1 MNELKYFTSEWY
13 ADLAIMEGY
22 LNDCEF
28 YSGSERVK
36 MAKSKRGCGSML
48 FGFTHKPYLSPTRNR
63 TPSIYKNLYHTK
75 IKDLKPELE
84 HIFKEFANIYFPD
97 FSYTQTQMN
106 KNFRAPCHK
115 DSKNVGESILVCLG
129 NYEGGET
136 NIQLNE
142 NTIIEVDAREKPEK
156 FNGSKYAHWVSD
168 FKGTRY
174 SLVFFN
180 NIKKWE
186 KLE

>member
-1 MNELKYFTSEWY
+1 MNKYFIGEWFS
-13 ADLAIMEGY
+13 DLAIMEQY
-22 LNDCEF
+22 LKECEF
-28 YSGSERVK
+28 YSGTERRTMLK
-36 MAKSKRGCGSML
+36 TKKGSGSML
-48 FGFTHKPYLSPTRNR
+48 YGYTWKRYLSPTRNR
-63 TPSIYKNLYHTK
+63 TQSIYKNLYHTK
-75 IKDLKPELE
+75 IKDQKPELE

-136 NIQLNE
+136 YIQLNE